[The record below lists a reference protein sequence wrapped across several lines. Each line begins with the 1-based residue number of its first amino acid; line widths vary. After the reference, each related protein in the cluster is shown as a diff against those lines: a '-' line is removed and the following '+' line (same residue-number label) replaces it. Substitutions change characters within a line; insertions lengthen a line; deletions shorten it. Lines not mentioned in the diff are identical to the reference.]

1 MEKTIAEIID
11 MAIQR
16 EDAAY
21 DFYMDI
27 HHKVQDAS
35 VKETV
40 EYIAKEEIKHK
51 EFLVG
56 YRAGNYG
63 SDSLRMADVVDYK
76 IAEYLEEPEIDSD
89 SSREEVYLIASHRE
103 ARSHLFYTEL
113 AGMHADSE
121 LKTMLLKMANEELK
135 HKEKMEYLYSNTAF
149 AQTSGGWLNSEFGM
163 RNVELFECGIR
174 NGECGVKDSGD
185 EAKVWGWGKM
195 GEGRII
201 EDKKLGRLEVMWL
214 GMWED
219 GRRRMMDEGRWDA
232 KMRN

>member
-1 MEKTIAEIID
+1 MAGQVFDVHWFIRIMGVPQRRCNLKILFYIKTKLSILKGGPDMEKTIADIID

-16 EDAAY
+16 EVAAY

-35 VKETV
+35 VRDTV
-40 EYIAKEEIKHK
+40 KFIAKEEIKHK

-63 SDSLRMADVVDYK
+63 SKSLRMADVVEYK

-89 SSREEVYLIASHRE
+89 SRNEDVYLIASHRE

-113 AGMHADSE
+113 AGMHPDSE

-149 AQTSGGWLNSEFGM
+149 PQTSGG
-163 RNVELFECGIR
+163 
-174 NGECGVKDSGD
+174 
-185 EAKVWGWGKM
+185 
-195 GEGRII
+195 
-201 EDKKLGRLEVMWL
+201 
-214 GMWED
+214 
-219 GRRRMMDEGRWDA
+219 
-232 KMRN
+232 